1 MPAENRLLQAESRPS
16 QASRAVA
23 RCAFVVSAVILT
35 TLVRLALNPL
45 LGRKAALIIYFPAL
59 VFSAW
64 AGGWA
69 GGLLA
74 LALSLLA
81 ATYFF
86 LSPSHSLFIASHSD
100 QLTLLIFGVVGLS
113 VSALS
118 SSQRNARRQAE
129 GSAAVLREREF
140 VLRESESVL
149 RESESVLRENEAVL
163 RESEARKAAVLE
175 VALDCII
182 TADGEGRVLEFNP
195 AAERTFGYTRAE
207 VLGRPIADVIVPPS
221 LRAAHTRG
229 LEHYCATGEGPI
241 LRQRIEVVGMR
252 QDGSEFP
259 VEIAIVPAAAGR
271 VQFTAYLRDITER
284 KQQEQ
289 ERELLLQEVQANT
302 QRQKAFLRDV
312 LASVTEGH
320 LLLCDAEADLPA
332 SLAALGP
339 PVALSQ
345 AGGQRELRHRAL
357 DASEGMTEERRHDLM
372 TAVSE
377 AAMNTIT
384 HGGGSGT
391 GQIFVGPDGVV
402 QVRIED
408 QGGGIAL
415 ASLPKATLA
424 RGFST
429 KASLGHGFKM
439 MQQVDRVYV
448 LTGPTGTT
456 VVLEQERDR
465 QSPAWL

>member
-1 MPAENRLLQAESRPS
+1 LPAESRLLQAESRLLQAESRPS
-16 QASRAVA
+16 QASRAAA
-23 RCAFVVSAVILT
+23 RWAFVVSAVVLT

-86 LSPSHSLFIASHSD
+86 LSPSHSLLIASHSD

-129 GSAAVLREREF
+129 GSAAVLRERE
-140 VLRESESVL
+140 SVL

-182 TADGEGRVLEFNP
+182 TADGQGCILEFNP
-195 AAERTFGYTRAE
+195 AAERTFGYARAE

-259 VEIAIVPAAAGR
+259 VEIAIVPAAGGR
-271 VQFTAYLRDITER
+271 VEFTAYLRDITER

-302 QRQKAFLRDV
+302 LRQKAFLRDV

-320 LLLCDAEADLPA
+320 LLLCDAETDMPA
-332 SLAALGP
+332 PRAALGP

-345 AGGQRELRHRAL
+345 AGGLRELRHLAL
-357 DASEGMTEERRHDLM
+357 DASEGMTEERRHDLV
-372 TAVSE
+372 TSVSE

-448 LTGPTGTT
+448 LTGPSGTT

>member
-1 MPAENRLLQAESRPS
+1 MFSFPPATPEGVPPLPAERRLLQAESRPS
-16 QASRAVA
+16 QARRAAA
-23 RCAFVVSAVILT
+23 RWAFVVSVVVLT

-86 LSPSHSLFIASHSD
+86 LSPSHSLLIASHSD

-129 GSAAVLREREF
+129 GSAAVLRE
-140 VLRESESVL
+140 S
-149 RESESVLRENEAVL
+149 EAVL

-195 AAERTFGYTRAE
+195 AAERTFGYARAE

-302 QRQKAFLRDV
+302 LRQKAFLRDV

-345 AGGQRELRHRAL
+345 AGGLRELRHLAL
-357 DASEGMTEERRHDLM
+357 DAAEGMAEERRHDLV

-391 GQIFVGPDGVV
+391 GQVFVGPDGVV

-456 VVLEQERDR
+456 AVLEQERNR
-465 QSPAWL
+465 LSPAWL